1 MERHSK
7 AVPKTLGQKI
17 KELRKLR
24 GFTQEQLARDTGVAY
39 TTLTKVENDAVRNP
53 SFETVAALAR
63 GLGVSLDVLTKNHHG
78 K

>member
-1 MERHSK
+1 MERLSK
-7 AVPKTLGQKI
+7 TAPKTLGQKI
-17 KELRKLR
+17 KELRKQK

-53 SFETVAALAR
+53 SFETVAALAG
-63 GLGVSLDVLTKNHHG
+63 GLWVSLDVLTKKHHG